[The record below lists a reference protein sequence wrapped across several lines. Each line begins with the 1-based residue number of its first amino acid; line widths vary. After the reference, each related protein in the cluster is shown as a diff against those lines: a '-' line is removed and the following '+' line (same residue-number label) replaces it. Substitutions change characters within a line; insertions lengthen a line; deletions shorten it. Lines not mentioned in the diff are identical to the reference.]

1 MTFCSWSKVT
11 DAAALVTG
19 PDYFPP
25 PISACGQPA
34 GATGGDG
41 GILLGTMLMD
51 MDANN
56 PVVRLCAEG
65 MDLERAGRR
74 EDAARVFASAWEQS
88 SSALEKCIAAHYVAR
103 GQTSPAENLR
113 WNLES
118 LEHADTMLDGQV
130 EGFYPS
136 LYLNIG
142 WAHEDLGN
150 REEARKYYE
159 LAETRLESLPEGAYR
174 ETVRD
179 GIERGLQ
186 RVKAGV

>member
-1 MTFCSWSKVT
+1 M
-11 DAAALVTG
+11 
-19 PDYFPP
+19 
-25 PISACGQPA
+25 GQSPKR
-34 GATGGDG
+34 GI
-41 GILLGTMLMD
+41 ILLG

-65 MDLERAGRR
+65 MQLEQAGRKA
-74 EDAARVFASAWEQS
+74 EAAEAFTRAWQQS
-88 SSALEKCIAAHYVAR
+88 TTEFEKCLAAHYVAR
-103 GQTSPAENLR
+103 AQTTPAENLR

-118 LEHADTMLDGQV
+118 LEHADTLEDARVQT
-130 EGFYPS
+130 FYPS

-159 LAETRLESLPEGAYR
+159 LAATKVDSLPEGSYR

-179 GIERGLQ
+179 GIARGLQ
-186 RVKAGV
+186 RVAGNKPAEPRS

>member
-1 MTFCSWSKVT
+1 
-11 DAAALVTG
+11 
-19 PDYFPP
+19 
-25 PISACGQPA
+25 
-34 GATGGDG
+34 
-41 GILLGTMLMD
+41 

-74 EDAARVFASAWEQS
+74 DEAALVFTQAWEQS
-88 SSALEKCIAAHYVAR
+88 SDDYERCIAAHYVAR
-103 GQTSPAENLR
+103 AQTTPADNLR

-118 LEHADTMLDGQV
+118 LEYADAIQDGRV
-130 EGFYPS
+130 HGFYPS

-142 WAHEDLGN
+142 WAYEDLGN
-150 REEARKYYE
+150 RDEARKYYQ

-186 RVKAGV
+186 RIGGASAERKS